1 MHRYQGGTSSILYSM
16 SNLGSASG
24 GSLVE
29 VPAVGKA
36 PGGSLVEVPA
46 EPRESCWGQQR
57 VVTEDGVV
65 DTGKA
70 DSAPESVKCL
80 SGLSAPQNGV

>member
-57 VVTEDGVV
+57 AVTGDGEPIVLI
-65 DTGKA
+65 K
-70 DSAPESVKCL
+70 
-80 SGLSAPQNGV
+80 